1 MVEGPTLS
9 QDWPVLRGPLYSGGH
24 GGALAMSEEQRRRPV
39 VYKGDLA
46 GLIERA
52 KWIADSGARR
62 ILGLT
67 GAPGSGKSTLAAA
80 LAAGLGAQAALVPM
94 DGFHLA
100 NSELIRLDRRDRK
113 GAIDTF
119 DGAGFV
125 ALMRRLRRADE
136 PVVYAPEFRR
146 DAEEA
151 IAGAIAVPR
160 EVRLVITEGNYL
172 LADRAPWT
180 ELAGLLDQVWYV
192 DPGEE
197 LRLARLVAR
206 HIAFGKEPDA
216 ARAWA
221 LGTDQRNAVLIAAT
235 QGRADLEIRSLDL
248 VPSAGP

>member
-1 MVEGPTLS
+1 
-9 QDWPVLRGPLYSGGH
+9 
-24 GGALAMSEEQRRRPV
+24 MSEAQRRQPV

-52 KWIADSGARR
+52 LWIADSGPRR
-62 ILGLT
+62 ILGIT

-80 LAAGLGAQAALVPM
+80 LVEGMGRRAVFVPM

-100 NSELIRLDRRDRK
+100 NSELIRLGRRERK

-125 ALMRRLRRADE
+125 SLIRRLRLADE

-146 DAEEA
+146 NIEEA
-151 IAGAIAVPR
+151 VAGAIAVPR
-160 EVRLVITEGNYL
+160 EVSLVVTEGNYL
-172 LADRAPWT
+172 LADQMPWNG
-180 ELAGLLDQVWYV
+180 LAQLLDQVWYV

-197 LRLARLVAR
+197 MRVARLVAR

-216 ARAWA
+216 AKAWA
-221 LGTDQRNAVLIAAT
+221 LGSDQRNAEMIAT
-235 QGRADLEIRSLDL
+235 TKRKADLDIQSFDL